1 MPGKRWLSL
10 TPVFLIGVLIIA
22 VHFSLPPAKGI
33 DLKSILG
40 MWEGEFTGKDSS
52 NIFPIRVIFHEDGSY
67 QYDSAYK
74 TTKGIVELK
83 NGKIHLLWEGWEGMA
98 FSLRQE
104 KGRQMLFNE
113 NPEYGKYRLARV
125 R

>member
-1 MPGKRWLSL
+1 MI
-10 TPVFLIGVLIIA
+10 LIAALIIA

-33 DLKSILG
+33 DLKNILG

-52 NIFPIRVIFHEDGSY
+52 KIFPIRVIFHEDGSY

-74 TTKGIVELK
+74 TTKGIVKLK
-83 NGKIHLLWEGWEGMA
+83 KGKIHLLWDGWEGMT

-113 NPEYGKYRLARV
+113 NPGFGIYRLGRV
-125 R
+125 K

>member
-1 MPGKRWLSL
+1 MPKKRWSSL
-10 TPVFLIGVLIIA
+10 TPVLLIGVLIAA
-22 VHFSLPPAKGI
+22 VHFSLPPAKEV

-40 MWEGEFTGKDSS
+40 MWEGEFTRKGSS
-52 NIFPIRVIFHEDGSY
+52 NIFPIRVIFNKDGSY

-83 NGKIHLLWEGWEGMA
+83 KGKIHLLWDGWEGMT

-104 KGRQMLFNE
+104 KNGQMLLND
-113 NPEYGKYRLARV
+113 NPGFGKYRLGRV
-125 R
+125 K